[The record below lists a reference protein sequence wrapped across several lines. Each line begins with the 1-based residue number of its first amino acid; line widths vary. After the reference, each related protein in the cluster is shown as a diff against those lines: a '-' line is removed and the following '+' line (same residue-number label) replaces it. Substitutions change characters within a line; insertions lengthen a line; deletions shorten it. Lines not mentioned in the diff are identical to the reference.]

1 MSHSQS
7 TNSMPNIVIPN
18 TSEGRA
24 ILAMISQQTPETQTG
39 FKRKYPFSEMAVP
52 AVPVKKTRYN

>member
-1 MSHSQS
+1 
-7 TNSMPNIVIPN
+7 MPNIVIPN

-24 ILAMISQQTPETQTG
+24 ILSMMTQQSPTVSILVESATQTG

-52 AVPVKKTRYN
+52 VVPAKKTRYN

>member
-1 MSHSQS
+1 
-7 TNSMPNIVIPN
+7 MPNIVIPN